1 MTRLDHRS
9 VPAFGALA
17 LLVLT
22 GAMMYGLTVLFSALY
37 ASLHDLA
44 MATASGHIQRDL
56 PILTL
61 VQLCAMGTAL
71 VVGLRMFDPETP
83 LVEAVAMRPVRPL
96 TLGVCFAAGVCLQLP
111 LTELANALHA
121 YVFGPDPLE
130 QQLALQNMLE
140 ARTLVQGLTVVGC
153 IAAVVPLMEELL
165 FRGFFLFG
173 LARRYGNGFALIV
186 SSCFF
191 GIVHMAAVPAVYA
204 TVAGLVLGVLALA
217 TRSVWPG
224 VAVHAAINAL
234 PVLIPERALP
244 VEGFNVPSAAA
255 THLAPWLVWPPL
267 AVGVALLFVAARL
280 EPASERA

>member
-1 MTRLDHRS
+1 MTRPDDRS

-22 GAMMYGLTVLFSALY
+22 GAMMYGLTILFSALY

-44 MATASGHIQRDL
+44 MATATGRIQRDL

-61 VQLCAMGTAL
+61 VQLSAMGTAL
-71 VVGLRMFDPETP
+71 VVGLRLFDPETP
-83 LVEAVAMRPVRPL
+83 FVEAVALAPVRPL
-96 TLGVCFAAGVCLQLP
+96 TLAASLAAGACLQLP

-140 ARTLVQGLTVVGC
+140 AHTLVQGLTVIAC
-153 IAAVVPLMEELL
+153 IAGIVPLIEEVL
-165 FRGFFLFG
+165 FRGFSCSASSA
-173 LARRYGNGFALIV
+173 ARQGFALIL
-186 SSCFF
+186 SAAFR
-191 GIVHMAAVPAVYA
+191 IVHIGAVPAVYA
-204 TVAGLVLGVLALA
+204 TVAVLVLGALALA
-217 TRSVWPG
+217 TRSIWPG

-244 VEGFNVPSAAA
+244 IEGFNVPSAAA
-255 THLAPWLVWPPL
+255 AHLPPWMVWPPL
-267 AVGVALLFVAARL
+267 LVGLALLVWAARL
-280 EPASERA
+280 EPTPEQA